1 MTLYSLF
8 HPVVVYVTAA
18 RVDAAAGKPLDGGAF
33 YSHIMR
39 ELETVRKK
47 GMSLAELA
55 PAVET
60 ACAYTAFYVDYMV
73 HEGPFSFS
81 AQWQDLGRNKYHELA
96 GDEKFFDY
104 MQQFLE
110 EDTPLAT
117 DHLRLMHAMVNS
129 GFAGAY
135 QHHAVELESLLRR
148 VSARIR
154 IETEGAAAAKLLHG
168 AGTPLHSVNAVH
180 PVHLGVIA
188 VLVGAGL
195 LLMSTGCYLYMY
207 RHATDAL
214 RTTLNATRDLVL
226 EDAYLH
232 AHNSDSLVV
241 SQYPADAAHPAEEEE
256 AEPSAPAAA
265 PAEEPQ
271 PAVQPAPQ
279 PEPGPEPQDETQ
291 PEQQAEAQ
299 PESHTDDSPATPA
312 QDPENLLH
320 PLPAEAQE
328 TPQQP

>member
-47 GMSLAELA
+47 GSALAELA

-110 EDTPLAT
+110 DDSPLAT

-129 GFAGAY
+129 GFSGAY
-135 QHHAVELESLLRR
+135 QRHAVELESLLRR
-148 VSARIR
+148 VSARIGV
-154 IETEGAAAAKLLHG
+154 ETEEAAAAKLL
-168 AGTPLHSVNAVH
+168 LHPAAPQRRVKAVH
-180 PVHLGVIA
+180 PVHLGVTA

-195 LLMSTGCYLYMY
+195 LLMSAGCYLYMY
-207 RHATDAL
+207 RHATDEL
-214 RTTLNATRDLVL
+214 RTTLHATRDLVL

-241 SQYPADAAHPAEEEE
+241 SRYSADAEHPIAEEEDE
-256 AEPSAPAAA
+256 APAPAAEESDT
-265 PAEEPQ
+265 EEPQ
-271 PAVQPAPQ
+271 TEPQPAPQ
-279 PEPGPEPQDETQ
+279 PEPRPEPQAEPL
-291 PEQQAEAQ
+291 PE
-299 PESHTDDSPATPA
+299 PPADNSAAAPA
-312 QDPENLLH
+312 QDPEALLQ
-320 PLPAEAQE
+320 PLPGEATE